1 MKLCPHIGCLYSHNP
16 TTAEVCLQCGKQLL
30 LNHRYHLIRRIG
42 QGGFGITFL
51 AVDEQLPA
59 KPWCVIKQ
67 FHFPSQYGRNYQ
79 QAVKLFRQEAVRLDG
94 LQHRQI
100 PKLLGYFEQEN
111 QLYLV
116 EEWIPGQTLKEELQ
130 QNGVFRE
137 PQIQQLLKDLLPVL
151 QFIHDK
157 QIIHR
162 DIKPANIIRHATTGE
177 LFLIDFGIAKHITAT
192 ALLQTGTTIGSPE
205 YMSPEQTRGKA
216 LPASDLYSL
225 GVTCIHL
232 LTDISP
238 FDLFDVSCDRWVW
251 RDYLL
256 SRNTISKQLGEILDQ
271 MLQNAVSQR
280 YKSAA
285 DVLQVLNTCPSTF
298 QPQQSVNTLYSEVG
312 VDYHKLRDLLA
323 FKQWSLADQ
332 ETWVVMCQALSKPT
346 GSYFF
351 MSDIAKLPCEDLQ
364 IIDQLWLKYSQG
376 RFGFSIQ
383 KQIYE
388 RVECDYVRFC
398 AAVGWHL
405 YNSNSPPSWQFPL
418 YQSFPEGN
426 FPSRVWAGG
435 TQWWRHIEAVGAR
448 LANCRLAEYSP

>member
-1 MKLCPHIGCLYSHNP
+1 MKLCPHVGCLYSQNP
-16 TTAEVCLQCGKQLL
+16 DTATACLKCGEQLL
-30 LNHRYHLIRRIG
+30 LHNRYHLLRCIG
-42 QGGFGITFL
+42 QGGFGVTFL

-59 KPWCVIKQ
+59 KPKCVIKQ
-67 FHFPSQYGRNYQ
+67 FHFPAQYGRNCH
-79 QAVKLFRQEAVRLDG
+79 QAVKLFRQEAVRLDE
-94 LQHRQI
+94 LKHPQI
-100 PKLLGYFEQEN
+100 PKLLGYFEQGH

-116 EEWIPGQTLKEELQ
+116 EEWIQGQTLKEELQ
-130 QNGVFRE
+130 QNGVFNE
-137 PQIQQLLKDLLPVL
+137 QQIQQLLQDLLPVL

-162 DIKPANIIRHATTGE
+162 DIKPANIIRSATTGK
-177 LFLIDFGIAKHITAT
+177 LFLIDFGVAKHITAT

-205 YMSPEQTRGKA
+205 YMPPEQTRGKA

-256 SRNTISKQLGEILDQ
+256 SGNTISQKLGEILNQ
-271 MLQNAVSQR
+271 LLQNALSQR
-280 YKSAA
+280 YKSATE
-285 DVLQVLNTCPSTF
+285 VLQALNSCSGNVK
-298 QPQQSVNTLYSEVG
+298 QQSINTLISEVG

-323 FKQWSLADQ
+323 LKQWQLADQ
-332 ETWVVMCQALSKPT
+332 ETWVVMCQALSKPI

-351 MSDIAKLPCEDLQ
+351 MSDIAKLPTEDLQ
-364 IIDQLWLKYSQG
+364 IIDQLWLKYSQE
-376 RFGFSIQ
+376 RFGFSVQ
-383 KQIYE
+383 KRIYE
-388 RVECDYVRFC
+388 SVECDYVRFC
-398 AAVGWHL
+398 GAVGWHL
-405 YNSNSPPSWQFPL
+405 YNSNSPPSWQFPF
-418 YQSFPEGN
+418 YQSLPEGN

-448 LANCRLAEYSP
+448 LGEV

>member
-1 MKLCPHIGCLYSHNP
+1 MKLCPHVSCSYSQNP
-16 TTAEVCLQCGKQLL
+16 AKAQVCLKCGEQLS
-30 LNHRYHLIRRIG
+30 LNHRYHLLRRIG

-51 AVDEQLPA
+51 AVDEQLPSQ
-59 KPWCVIKQ
+59 PRCVIKQ
-67 FHFPSQYGRNYQ
+67 FHFPAQYDRNCH
-79 QAVKLFRQEAVRLDG
+79 QAVKLFRQEAVRLDE
-94 LQHRQI
+94 LKHPQI
-100 PKLLGYFEQEN
+100 PKLLGYFEQGN

-116 EEWIPGQTLKEELQ
+116 EEWIPGMTLQEELQ
-130 QNGVFRE
+130 QNGVFNE
-137 PQIQQLLKDLLPVL
+137 QQIQQLLKDLLPVL
-151 QFIHDK
+151 QFIHDQ

-162 DIKPANIIRHATTGE
+162 DIKPANIIRSSTTGD
-177 LFLIDFGIAKHITAT
+177 LVLIDFGVAKHITAT
-192 ALLQTGTTIGSPE
+192 ALLKTGTTIGSPE
-205 YMSPEQTRGKA
+205 YMPPEQTRGKA

-256 SRNTISKQLGEILDQ
+256 SGNTISKQLGEVIDQ
-271 MLQNAVSQR
+271 LLQNALSQR

-285 DVLQVLNTCPSTF
+285 EVLQALNSCSRTVKQ
-298 QPQQSVNTLYSEVG
+298 QPVTTLNSAVG

-323 FKQWSLADQ
+323 INQWQLADQ
-332 ETWVVMCQALSKPT
+332 ETWVVMCQALSKPI

-376 RFGFSIQ
+376 RFGFSVQ

-388 RVECDYVRFC
+388 SVDCDYVRFC
-398 AAVGWHL
+398 ATVGWHL
-405 YNSNSPPSWQFPL
+405 YNSNSPPSWQFPF

-426 FPSRVWAGG
+426 FPSRAWAGG
-435 TQWWRHIEAVGAR
+435 TQWWRHIDAVAAR
-448 LANCRLAEYSP
+448 LGSCERKEAQR